1 MIENLH
7 RLNAL
12 AGEHSD
18 EKMVAYV
25 EVESKQ
31 LKVLAEKT
39 KVMSEYT
46 QALIDEADEHT
57 RKASERIKANATE
70 REEQAQAKKTIL
82 KAISKKV
89 GP

>member
-1 MIENLH
+1 MIENLQ

-12 AGEHSD
+12 VGQRFD
-18 EKMVAYV
+18 EKMVAQV

-39 KVMSEYT
+39 KAMLEYA
-46 QALIDEADEHT
+46 QALIDKAYEHT
-57 RKASERIKANATE
+57 RKTSERIKTIFVE
-70 REEQAQAKKTIL
+70 REEQYQAQETIL
-82 KAISKKV
+82 KTISKMP